1 MRDAGF
7 RGYISDRM
15 FEGEP
20 VVSRQRTK
28 SLEKSVGEQGED
40 KRIASL

>member
-7 RGYISDRM
+7 RGYNSDGM

-28 SLEKSVGEQGED
+28 SLEKPVEEQGED